1 MEASAKE
8 KNMSENVNEKAVSQN
23 SSKIDVK
30 KLVFLALM
38 TAIVVVLQVLSG
50 VIQFGP
56 FSITL
61 ALTPII
67 VGSAL
72 YGWKAGAWLGFAFG
86 AVTLTNAAL
95 FLAVSIPATVF
106 VCLLKG
112 AAAGAAAGLAYKLLE
127 KKNSYAAVIAAAVV
141 CPIVNSGIF
150 ALGCMAF
157 FMSAVSELAGDSN
170 AVAFIFTGFIGYNFF
185 VEFAV
190 NLVLAPVVF
199 RLIQIGKKAKRA

>member
-8 KNMSENVNEKAVSQN
+8 KNMSENVKEKVTVQSGN
-23 SSKIDVK
+23 KFDVK
-30 KLVFLALM
+30 KLTFLALM
-38 TAIVVVLQVLSG
+38 TAIVAVLQVLSG

-61 ALTPII
+61 ALTPIV

-72 YGWKAGAWLGFAFG
+72 YGWKAGAWLGFVFG

-95 FLAVSIPATVF
+95 FLAVSIPATIL

-112 AAAGAAAGLAYKLLE
+112 AAAGAAAGLVYKLLE
-127 KKNSYAAVIAAAVV
+127 KKNSYIAVIAAAVV
-141 CPIVNSGIF
+141 CPIVNTGVF
-150 ALGCMAF
+150 ALGCMLF
-157 FMSAVSELAGDSN
+157 FMPAVSELAGGAN
-170 AVAFIFTGFIGYNFF
+170 AIAFIFTGLIGVNFF
-185 VEFAV
+185 VEFGV

-199 RLIQIGKKAKRA
+199 KLIQIGKKAKKA